1 LIVNNIANF
10 SDLSRKYFKYIQLCF
25 SVERTMVACVEIMP
39 QTLVLDEAWQIAQNQ
54 RNIRSS
60 KSNIFSTIPLV
71 REKDVV

>member
-1 LIVNNIANF
+1 M
-10 SDLSRKYFKYIQLCF
+10 YFKYIQLCF
-25 SVERTMVACVEIMP
+25 SVERTMLPCVEIMP